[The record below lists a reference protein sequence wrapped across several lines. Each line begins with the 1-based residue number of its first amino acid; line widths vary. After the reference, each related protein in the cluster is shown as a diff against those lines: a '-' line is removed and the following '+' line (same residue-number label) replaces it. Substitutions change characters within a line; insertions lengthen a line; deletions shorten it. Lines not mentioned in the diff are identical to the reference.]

1 VVATDFLLPD
11 IGEGLTEAEI
21 IRWLVAEGDTVVVD
35 QPIVEIETDKALM
48 EIPTPYA
55 GRVVAHGAPEG
66 SVLDVGQ
73 VLVTIQT
80 AADEAG
86 AEPARSEIQQEA
98 APIVGTISSDAVD
111 LTPREAPNAG
121 IPSAAGVEALP
132 IVRRLAADLGV
143 DLSAVTGTGAD
154 GRITR
159 EDVQRAAAKTA
170 TAQMAGEA
178 RQTAEP
184 ATDEPEMTIEGG
196 DRPEEPEISTRP
208 GDGDTEAAPTAS
220 MDPVAPAATPAPST
234 SPERVQMSKLRRTI
248 AERVE
253 ASWREIPHVTTF
265 GAADVT
271 RLLASRAALKRRRGQ
286 PVSIDAMLVKAVVVA
301 LGRHREMTARL
312 EGDVLIYPE
321 RVDIGVA
328 VDTEDGL
335 MVVVTEDPAR
345 RDLVELTADIARLSD
360 GARNRTLPA
369 GSFGGQAFTVSNI
382 GAVGGGYGTPIVPMG
397 TTAILSAGKAD
408 DEPVARNGRLEIA
421 PMMPL
426 SLSYDHRVIDGA
438 AGRRFL
444 ATVVENLEEPTLF
457 LA

>member
-1 VVATDFLLPD
+1 MATDFLLPD
-11 IGEGLTEAEI
+11 LGEGLTEAEI
-21 IRWLVAEGDTVVVD
+21 VRWLVAEGDSVVVD

-55 GRVVAHGAPEG
+55 GLVVSHGAPEG
-66 SVLDVGQ
+66 TVLDVGQ

-80 AADEAG
+80 ESDEPG
-86 AEPARSEIQQEA
+86 EGPTERESGPEA
-98 APIVGTISSDAVD
+98 APIVGTISSEAVD
-111 LTPREAPNAG
+111 LTPREV
-121 IPSAAGVEALP
+121 SHRRAAAAVGVEALP
-132 IVRRLAADLGV
+132 IVRRLATDLGV
-143 DLSAVTGTGAD
+143 DLRSVTGTGAD

-159 EDVQRAAAKTA
+159 DDVTQAVAKTA
-170 TAQMAGEA
+170 TTPVDGGA
-178 RQTAEP
+178 REMTEP
-184 ATDEPEMTIEGG
+184 EHTDESGPQ
-196 DRPEEPEISTRP
+196 EPEAA
-208 GDGDTEAAPTAS
+208 EAYGAPT
-220 MDPVAPAATPAPST
+220 PAHLGELADTPEPST
-234 SPERVQMSKLRRTI
+234 ERVEMSKLRRTI

-253 ASWREIPHVTTF
+253 ASWRDIPHVTAF
-265 GAADVT
+265 DAADVT

-312 EGDVLIYPE
+312 EGDVLVYPE

-328 VDTEDGL
+328 VDTEEGL

-345 RDLVELTADIARLSD
+345 RDLIELTADIARLSD

-369 GSFGGQAFTVSNI
+369 GAFAGQAFTVSNI

-397 TTAILSAGKAD
+397 TTGILSAGKGQD
-408 DEPVARNGRLEIA
+408 TPIARSGRIEIA

>member
-1 VVATDFLLPD
+1 VATDFLLPD

-21 IRWLVAEGDTVVVD
+21 VRWLVAEGDMVAVD

-55 GRVVAHGAPEG
+55 GLVVAHGAPEG
-66 SVLDVGQ
+66 TVLDVGQ

-80 AADEAG
+80 ASDDAG
-86 AEPARSEIQQEA
+86 TDQSDAEPRPAA

-111 LTPREAPNAG
+111 LTPRDVPQIGVSAG
-121 IPSAAGVEALP
+121 GGVEALP
-132 IVRRLAADLGV
+132 IVRRLAAELSV
-143 DLSAVTGTGAD
+143 DLASVTGTGAD

-159 EDVQRAAAKTA
+159 DDVRQAAAKAAPAPAVVPDA
-170 TAQMAGEA
+170 TE
-178 RQTAEP
+178 TV
-184 ATDEPEMTIEGG
+184 
-196 DRPEEPEISTRP
+196 EEPGTDVSEVGP
-208 GDGDTEAAPTAS
+208 EVGAAPDTPPTALTERE
-220 MDPVAPAATPAPST
+220 DRADLDGQST
-234 SPERVQMSKLRRTI
+234 ERVPMSRLRRTI
-248 AERVE
+248 AERTQ
-253 ASWREIPHVTTF
+253 ASWKEIPHVTTF

-312 EGDVLIYPE
+312 DGDVLVYPH

-328 VDTEDGL
+328 VDTDDGL
-335 MVVVTEDPAR
+335 MVVVTQDPGR
-345 RDLVELTADIARLSD
+345 RDLVDLTADIARLSE
-360 GARNRTLPA
+360 GARSRTLPA
-369 GSFGGQAFTVSNI
+369 ESFGGQAFTVSNI
-382 GAVGGGYGTPIVPMG
+382 GAVGGGYGTPIVPLG
-397 TTAILSAGKAD
+397 TTGILSVGKAH
-408 DEPVARNGRLEIA
+408 DEPVAQGGRLEIA
-421 PMMPL
+421 PLMPL

-444 ATVVENLEEPTLF
+444 ATVIENLEEPTLF